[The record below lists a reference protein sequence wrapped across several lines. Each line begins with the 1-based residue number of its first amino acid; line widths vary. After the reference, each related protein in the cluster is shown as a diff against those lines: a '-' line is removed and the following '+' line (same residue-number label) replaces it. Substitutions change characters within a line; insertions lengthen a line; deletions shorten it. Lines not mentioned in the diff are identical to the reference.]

1 MNELQRSHTELR
13 GGELNYEVLTCARQD
28 GWIEELERL
37 VEYETAR
44 NQRGDYQ

>member
-1 MNELQRSHTELR
+1 MNELRRSHTELPDSK
-13 GGELNYEVLTCARQD
+13 LNYEIPTFAGQD
-28 GWIEELERL
+28 GWVEELERL